1 MESSSGYSRN
11 KGLRVLGSEGTRGRR
26 WDRLVVVREGDER
39 TRLRAA
45 GAELGVGGGDRV
57 GWLLPPATA
66 AGR

>member
-1 MESSSGYSRN
+1 M
-11 KGLRVLGSEGTRGRR
+11 LGSEGTRGRR

-57 GWLLPPATA
+57 SWLLPPATA